1 MSMKPTAN
9 IALAIALVACA
20 ATLGAW
26 WGQRSSRSVATS
38 QSNTSKAAVP
48 SAKAVGPHIAFPRPI
63 AAELAPAQPS
73 SPANPA
79 SAPAAKASD
88 IVPGGAVGGSAVDR
102 MWETTANQAWQ
113 VRAAPITP
121 PNWYITGVVQRG
133 DKTQVIVQLDGEP
146 APRFLKIGDVLP
158 GGSKLAWV
166 RPGAI
171 GVVTP
176 HRKSIG
182 VPVLSDTPPQ
192 ALVPNSGA
200 GKTASPPAR

>member
-1 MSMKPTAN
+1 MKPTAN
-9 IALAIALVACA
+9 IAFATALMVGTAI
-20 ATLGAW
+20 LGAW
-26 WGQRSSRSVATS
+26 WGQRSAHSVTNS
-38 QSNTSKAAVP
+38 HSNTSKSAIP
-48 SAKAVGPHIAFPRPI
+48 SAKAAGPHIAFPRPL
-63 AAELAPAQPS
+63 ATELPMEDIL
-73 SPANPA
+73 SPATPA
-79 SAPAAKASD
+79 SLPSTKVPD
-88 IVPGGAVGGSAVDR
+88 IVPGGAVTGHAVVR

-133 DKTQVIVQLDGEP
+133 DKTQVIVQFDGEP

>member
-1 MSMKPTAN
+1 MKPTVN
-9 IALAIALVACA
+9 ITLAIALVAGA
-20 ATLGAW
+20 AALGAW
-26 WGQRSSRSVATS
+26 WGQRSSLSVATS

-79 SAPAAKASD
+79 SAPAAKTSD
-88 IVPGGAVGGSAVDR
+88 IVPGGAVGGNAVDR

-133 DKTQVIVQLDGEP
+133 DKTQVIVQFDGEKQ
-146 APRFLKIGDVLP
+146 PRFLKIGDTLP
-158 GGSKLAWV
+158 GGGKLAWV
-166 RPGAI
+166 RDNAI

-176 HRKSIG
+176 DKKIVG
-182 VPVLSDTPPQ
+182 VSVRQD
-192 ALVPNSGA
+192 
-200 GKTASPPAR
+200 